1 MVVCLS
7 QYFVTVNKKLNI
19 LCLGLAAS
27 LSYGAASEL
36 LRRTTSSA
44 DEHAS
49 SSLMMTEGNIKR
61 LVSKLTQMRGAALKL
76 GQFMSIQGIPLF
88 SPTACF
94 SSFKCHSLDSH
105 VLPPEIEDIFR
116 RVQDS
121 AHYMPD
127 WQMEVGHFLS
137 IYKTYLYFS

>member
-1 MVVCLS
+1 M
-7 QYFVTVNKKLNI
+7 TVMKKLNI
-19 LCLGLAAS
+19 LYLGLAAS

-76 GQFMSIQGIPLF
+76 GQFMSIQG
-88 SPTACF
+88 
-94 SSFKCHSLDSH
+94 SSGIWDICSHHAADSCHVKDTH
-105 VLPPEIEDIFR
+105 VLPPEVEEIFR

-127 WQMEVGHFLS
+127 WQMEVCVVSWWL
-137 IYKTYLYFS
+137 